1 MIPEEKLTPAEKK
14 VLDAFRTGDR
24 VVRVETGA
32 KVRADFLRGLFLG
45 DYDGKAD
52 YRGTVIADAEISDV
66 LNMEFCETKFP
77 MRFHGCTFAQQIKLQ
92 QLTCP
97 ELDFIGCIL
106 KRGID
111 ALCAKV
117 AGDVNLTKVNATSQV
132 RLSGADIGGQL
143 GCGDGNFQNEEG
155 SAFFAQNIKVAA
167 GVFLCNKFKAVGAVS
182 LAGADIGGQLVC
194 GGGSFQN
201 KDGDAL
207 NAQNVKVATDVFLCN
222 KFNAEGA
229 VSLSGAVIGGQ
240 LNCEGGSF
248 QNKNGNALNAQ
259 NIKAGAD
266 VFLRDEFKA
275 EGGVSLL
282 GAEIQG
288 QLSCTDS
295 SFQTLNARSIKVANE
310 VFIRDFSAIDQV
322 FFANATIGGNLVLN
336 NCKLTHLSLAGANVL
351 GEFQD
356 DAEVYKNDQGGDI
369 DLDIDG
375 FRYQRLNAVQE
386 RTKDRLAWVGSMSQG
401 DEFRPQ
407 PYEQLMK
414 VYREMGHMNWARRV
428 GFELERKRH
437 KVMGPLRK
445 VRHWFLRLTIGYGY
459 KPFRTLWWFPFA
471 IVVGLLIFSGVLCP
485 QKWTSAYVFMSTLG
499 NGITEQSEC
508 ERWRMIP
515 SDVEALL
522 SPDWRDGKIAPEG
535 YPKFI
540 PFFYAI
546 EVALP
551 VLALGQTGNW
561 QPKSLFIKWIQGI
574 IIIFGAVALA
584 VPASYRTGIL
594 SPRWWDE

>member
-310 VFIRDFSAIDQV
+310 VFIRDFSASDRV
-322 FFANATIGGNLVLN
+322 FFANAIIGGNLVLN
-336 NCKLTHLSLAGANVL
+336 NCELTHLSLAGANVL
-351 GEFQD
+351 GEFQG
-356 DAEVYKNDQGGDI
+356 DAEVYKDDRGGDI

-375 FRYQRLNAVQE
+375 FRYQRLKIVGDDDGLKEAAVKK
-386 RTKDRLAWVGSMSQG
+386 RIKARLEWVGLMSKG

-407 PYEQLMK
+407 PYEQLMQ
-414 VYREMGHMNWARRV
+414 VYRAAGHTNWARDV
-428 GFELERKRH
+428 GFELEKKRQQAM
-437 KVMGPLRK
+437 KSRCWKGWYWV
-445 VRHWFLRLTIGYGY
+445 LRLTIGYGY
-459 KPFRTLWWFPFA
+459 RPFRALCWFIPLIA
-471 IVVGLLIFSGVLCP
+471 GGLVLFSGILPCP
-485 QKWTSAYVFMSTLG
+485 DPYRAKSAPCHCMA
-499 NGITEQSEC
+499 
-508 ERWRMIP
+508 P
-515 SDVEALL
+515 SDAEVLLSEDWKTHGKLPKDYPNFNRFYYAVEA
-522 SPDWRDGKIAPEG
+522 
-535 YPKFI
+535 
-540 PFFYAI
+540 
-546 EVALP
+546 ALP
-551 VLALGQTGNW
+551 VLPLGQNENW
-561 QPKSLFIKWIQGI
+561 HPKTWWVRWVQGAITI
-574 IIIFGAVALA
+574 IGALILA
-584 VPASYRTGIL
+584 ILASYGVGVL
-594 SPRWWDE
+594 GPRWKNE